1 MEWMHLTFSD
11 QPSNLCSPSTHQWS
25 STHLCV
31 KLSPFKRL
39 GAYFTAIAC
48 ISHHPVLD
56 ALHNVHCTCT
66 RPLAL
71 WTQLFSCSSSK
82 RTLLLRTALLL
93 FLSLHSTT
101 CTQNWSLIPAA
112 SPLHPCP
119 HTRHTC
125 VCALC
130 SSPCQRWPLFSS
142 ITIRCTP
149 HPSQTSAHFPF
160 ALSSHSHSSL
170 HLLQID
176 LSLGHHFRLISC
188 STYTAYFAD
197 LLFLQSS
204 PTLLSLSWVLYMR
217 RTSP

>member
-1 MEWMHLTFSD
+1 MEWTFSD
-11 QPSNLCSPSTHQWS
+11 QPSILCSPSTHQWS

-31 KLSPFKRL
+31 KLSPFKGL
-39 GAYFTAIAC
+39 GSYFTAIAC

-112 SPLHPCP
+112 SSLHPSP

-125 VCALC
+125 VCAAYHVKDD
-130 SSPCQRWPLFSS
+130 PLFSS
-142 ITIRCTP
+142 IRCTP
-149 HPSQTSAHFPF
+149 HPHPQTSAHFPF
-160 ALSSHSHSSL
+160 ALSTHSHSSL

-204 PTLLSLSWVLYMR
+204 PTLLSLSWVLHMR

>member
-1 MEWMHLTFSD
+1 MEWMQLTISD
-11 QPSNLCSPSTHQWS
+11 QPSFLCSPSTHQWS

-31 KLSPFKRL
+31 KLSPFKGL
-39 GAYFTAIAC
+39 GAYFTAIGC

-56 ALHNVHCTCT
+56 ALHMHSPSCPLNSTFQLQLFKKNSALKELLCSFFFLCT
-66 RPLAL
+66 RPPAL
-71 WTQLFSCSSSK
+71 KTDLSFQQP
-82 RTLLLRTALLL
+82 ALSILVHIL
-93 FLSLHSTT
+93 GT
-101 CTQNWSLIPAA
+101 P
-112 SPLHPCP
+112 
-119 HTRHTC
+119 
-125 VCALC
+125 VYG

-142 ITIRCTP
+142 IRCTP
-149 HPSQTSAHFPF
+149 QPHPQASAHFPF
-160 ALSSHSHSSL
+160 ALSTHSHSSL

-204 PTLLSLSWVLYMR
+204 PTLLSLSWVLHMR